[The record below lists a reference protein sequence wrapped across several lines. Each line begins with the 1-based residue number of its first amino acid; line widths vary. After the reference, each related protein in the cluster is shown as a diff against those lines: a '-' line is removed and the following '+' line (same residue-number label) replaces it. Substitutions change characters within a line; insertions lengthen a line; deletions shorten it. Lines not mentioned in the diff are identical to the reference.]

1 MCLNCGCGEPNERH
15 GKKSNI
21 TARDV
26 EKAALANHQ
35 DVAMTVGNIKAG
47 LSGMSNPVR
56 LARGRAASGRSAP
69 RSAMGDT
76 LPTR

>member
-15 GKKSNI
+15 SKKANI

-35 DVAMTVGNIKAG
+35 DIAMTVGNIKAG

-56 LARGRAASGRSAP
+56 MPGGRGIPTGSRRGSSM
-69 RSAMGDT
+69 SDT

>member
-15 GKKSNI
+15 GKKANI

-35 DVAMTVGNIKAG
+35 DVAMTVGYIKAG
-47 LSGMSNPVR
+47 LSGMSNPVH
-56 LARGRAASGRSAP
+56 LPSGRAAPRQSGRGSLV
-69 RSAMGDT
+69 SDT